1 MLWLWLLCG
10 TLSLQFLSL
19 SVWVCSFF
27 LSSGFLVMRFSNQI
41 SHPVVFTIQRTMYT
55 VFNIH
60 TNIVRWCLT
69 GKSMWANT
77 IKMNAKWPCVAC
89 NMHTGVFVVVV
100 VSIRPSSVGFSL
112 LFLPLSLSFFVSL
125 FRFSVT
131 YSLECQSNV
140 WSNGLISPYFESKLR
155 KYECL
160 FGGPFFFSTR
170 SIHNII
176 SCKHIKTH
184 KHTSHLRCHALL
196 PGFFLSFFSHFNYI
210 PVKNRDQQI
219 FGRMCVCVAFDSCMF
234 FQHSECIFICLFVWL
249 PFFYLILRHSSA
261 LVHSFLSFYRPGKI
275 HLHFLRAISLPKVSL
290 LNSCEI
296 I

>member
-1 MLWLWLLCG
+1 
-10 TLSLQFLSL
+10 
-19 SVWVCSFF
+19 
-27 LSSGFLVMRFSNQI
+27 
-41 SHPVVFTIQRTMYT
+41 
-55 VFNIH
+55 
-60 TNIVRWCLT
+60 
-69 GKSMWANT
+69 MWANT

-219 FGRMCVCVAFDSCMF
+219 LRRMCVLHLILACFFSIPNAFLFVYLFDFLFSISF
-234 FQHSECIFICLFVWL
+234 FVTLLHLSILFFPFIAPGKFICTFYA
-249 PFFYLILRHSSA
+249 PFRCPK
-261 LVHSFLSFYRPGKI
+261 FL
-275 HLHFLRAISLPKVSL
+275 
-290 LNSCEI
+290 C
-296 I
+296 

>member
-100 VSIRPSSVGFSL
+100 SIRPSSVGFSL

-176 SCKHIKTH
+176 SYKHIKTQ

-210 PVKNRDQQI
+210 PVENRDQQI
-219 FGRMCVCVAFDSCMF
+219 LGRMCVCCIWFLHVFSAFRMHF
-234 FQHSECIFICLFVWL
+234 YLFICLTSFFL
-249 PFFYLILRHSSA
+249 SHSSSLFCTCPFF
-261 LVHSFLSFYRPGKI
+261 SFLLSPRENSFALFTR
-275 HLHFLRAISLPKVSL
+275 HFVAQSFFAK
-290 LNSCEI
+290 
-296 I
+296 